1 MEFGKFQ
8 SLVELNLSG
17 CPKLGCLPD
26 SIVDL
31 SQFKK
36 FRLCKCVKSENLLM
50 EFKKLQSLVELDLSG
65 CSKLGCLPNSIMNL
79 WTIAKE

>member
-17 CPKLGCLPD
+17 CSELGCLPD
-26 SIVDL
+26 LIVD
-31 SQFKK
+31 
-36 FRLCKCVKSENLLM
+36 
-50 EFKKLQSLVELDLSG
+50 
-65 CSKLGCLPNSIMNL
+65 L